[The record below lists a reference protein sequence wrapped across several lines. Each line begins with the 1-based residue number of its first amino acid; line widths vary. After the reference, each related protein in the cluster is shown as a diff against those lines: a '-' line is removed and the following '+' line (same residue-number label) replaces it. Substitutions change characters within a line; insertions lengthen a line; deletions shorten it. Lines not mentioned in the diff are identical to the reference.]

1 MVPFLDCTQ
10 VSTQP
15 SETPLIK
22 LMGSSHCLSAAL
34 FFVLCYSIWNEQ
46 MFFISAGKSITLWDL
61 DIPGEYRRKT
71 EACVSTC
78 SLQGSV
84 RHFYQSHNLAI
95 MAWRQT
101 LDSLSFKFIEVH
113 VFQSLTVLCAPHPVS
128 LSDFLMSLNIDYSP
142 KPNRE
147 SCPLQWTLDFL
158 MLPLYHHPAISPTK
172 AIVTVQK

>member
-22 LMGSSHCLSAAL
+22 LMGSSHCLFVAL

-147 SCPLQWTLDFL
+147 SCPLQ
-158 MLPLYHHPAISPTK
+158 
-172 AIVTVQK
+172 